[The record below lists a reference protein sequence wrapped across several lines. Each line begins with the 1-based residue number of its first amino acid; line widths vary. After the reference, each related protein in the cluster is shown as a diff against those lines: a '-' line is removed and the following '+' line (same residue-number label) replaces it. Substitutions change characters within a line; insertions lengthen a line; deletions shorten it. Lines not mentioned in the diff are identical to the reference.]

1 MSAKTDALLRGLQH
15 LDQILSTADV
25 VGLTAEEVAEKRAE
39 RDTLARQLAE
49 ANAALA
55 GKQLLKG

>member
-1 MSAKTDALLRGLQH
+1 MLAKTDALLRGLQH